1 MWKRLVFL
9 LLVGVWL
16 APWPDLIPKG
26 KRFPVGVWPA
36 WERVKNR
43 KDAAD
48 FATYYY
54 ATQVAFA
61 GGDPYRTKSL
71 SRAARKDLTRKSVH
85 PYFYPPPFV
94 LGMAW
99 TQPLDLKTAYHAW
112 FWFNQLCLLATLWI
126 FWKWFRAGPLLLAFL
141 GLTFTPFVD
150 NIRMGQANLP
160 VMMLAIVGL
169 WHTRGLWVSAAAMC
183 KMSPALLLG
192 WWSGRGMFQ
201 PVIVACVGAVAFS
214 LAALPL
220 IGWEAQ
226 WAFYTEILPKFSNG
240 QYHGLSV
247 PITLPANHSIA
258 DLFNQYWPGPDKHSL
273 DPLAKKWTSIVAL
286 GLLML
291 IVLVGHRRRDPL
303 GEACIAGAL
312 VVLLV
317 ITPVYTYE
325 HHLAM
330 LALPLAAAGAA
341 LTQGRLQR
349 WWWPILL
356 VGYWWL
362 AWPLVWLRS
371 VQDSFPDLHWFLQES
386 KFFGEGILLLACLA
400 GAVRSPK
407 APT

>member
-126 FWKWFRAGPLLLAFL
+126 FWKWLDLLNW
-141 GLTFTPFVD
+141 VS
-150 NIRMGQANLP
+150 LP
-160 VMMLAIVGL
+160 VFVML
-169 WHTRGLWVSAAAMC
+169 RC
-183 KMSPALLLG
+183 LG
-192 WWSGRGMFQ
+192 GFATIQ
-201 PVIVACVGAVAFS
+201 AHF
-214 LAALPL
+214 LAS
-220 IGWEAQ
+220 EHAQ
-226 WAFYTEILPKFSNG
+226 
-240 QYHGLSV
+240 
-247 PITLPANHSIA
+247 
-258 DLFNQYWPGPDKHSL
+258 
-273 DPLAKKWTSIVAL
+273 
-286 GLLML
+286 
-291 IVLVGHRRRDPL
+291 
-303 GEACIAGAL
+303 
-312 VVLLV
+312 
-317 ITPVYTYE
+317 
-325 HHLAM
+325 
-330 LALPLAAAGAA
+330 
-341 LTQGRLQR
+341 RL
-349 WWWPILL
+349 
-356 VGYWWL
+356 
-362 AWPLVWLRS
+362 
-371 VQDSFPDLHWFLQES
+371 
-386 KFFGEGILLLACLA
+386 
-400 GAVRSPK
+400 
-407 APT
+407 